1 MVIKLTRKNKVEASP
16 HFNEI
21 VKRLSEGESSRSV
34 SAWLE
39 NTFNEKI
46 SHAALNRYKS
56 RNIKMEDRVE
66 AELNKRAEKKKKRKA
81 QKKKKPTKK
90 SKNAEAQ
97 IEKEVQKQADK
108 IEQSENDIQTV
119 AETIATNM
127 QGVAKVAAQLPEMF
141 EKTKRQASNP
151 DIPQVTFKDVTSLS
165 IQANK
170 IYADYFKHEEDNIEI
185 NINEG
190 FGDLA
195 DAIKKSREKFKD

>member
-1 MVIKLTRKNKVEASP
+1 MARKNKIESSD
-16 HFNEI
+16 HFDEI
-21 VKRLSEGESSRSV
+21 VKRLSEGETGASV

-39 NTFNEKI
+39 NTYNEKI
-46 SHAALNRYKS
+46 SVRTLNRYK
-56 RNIKMEDRVE
+56 RNINMPKRVE